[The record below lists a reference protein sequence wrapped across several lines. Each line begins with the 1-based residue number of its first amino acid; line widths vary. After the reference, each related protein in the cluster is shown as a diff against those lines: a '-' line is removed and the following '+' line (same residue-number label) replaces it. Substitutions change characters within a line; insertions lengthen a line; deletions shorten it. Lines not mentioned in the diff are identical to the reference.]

1 LVLLWTHE
9 QQLHRLGPKRSSD
22 SRVKSDER
30 RVLERGPKK
39 KKNQKTKKPNLK
51 SGIWRMMMR
60 KKSSDAL
67 AGNQLGS
74 NMTSLRSTS
83 PRLSLAHRE
92 FHEALNPKML

>member
-1 LVLLWTHE
+1 
-9 QQLHRLGPKRSSD
+9 
-22 SRVKSDER
+22 
-30 RVLERGPKK
+30 
-39 KKNQKTKKPNLK
+39 
-51 SGIWRMMMR
+51 MMMR
-60 KKSSDAL
+60 KKSRDAL